1 MEAHA
6 TCLGLDPREPPF
18 GKPFL
23 VVSVWRSPSQ
33 EELLKEF
40 VELFRDKTTEELDE
54 LAQSFLLSG
63 SILNI

>member
-1 MEAHA
+1 
-6 TCLGLDPREPPF
+6 
-18 GKPFL
+18 

-63 SILNI
+63 SILDI